1 MPFAQILNNLLT
13 ERGLSNYQISKDTGI
28 SDSLIGY
35 WRQGK
40 RIPKADNLLQL
51 ANYLEVSTDYLLT
64 GTEVPHSSQELSKSE
79 RECLDKFNRLLDID
93 KGRILDRMETLYE
106 SYSPEEKE
114 DVS

>member
-1 MPFAQILNNLLT
+1 MPFAQILDDLLI

-64 GTEVPHSSQELSKSE
+64 GIKSTCSTQELSLLE
-79 RECLDKFNRLLDID
+79 MECLEKFNRLLEID
-93 KGRILDRMETLYE
+93 KGKILDRMETMYE
-106 SYSPEEKE
+106 SYSHEEKE

>member
-1 MPFAQILNNLLT
+1 MPFAQILDELLI

-64 GTEVPHSSQELSKSE
+64 GTEATHSSPKLTSLEL
-79 RECLDKFNRLLDID
+79 ECLEKFNRLLEID
-93 KGRILDRMETLYE
+93 KGKVLDRMDTMYE
-106 SYSPEEKE
+106 SYSHEEKE